1 MSIFRLIGILIK
13 NLGARKYRK
22 IKDPNGNENDPNA
35 HHEFM
40 QLKVSK
46 LWLRRFRLL
55 FCCITKDED
64 GDEAFLQSAE
74 LLSNL
79 FTGTDLVPSG
89 KKANP
94 SFRKFTIMQL
104 I

>member
-1 MSIFRLIGILIK
+1 
-13 NLGARKYRK
+13 
-22 IKDPNGNENDPNA
+22 
-35 HHEFM
+35 M

-89 KKANP
+89 KK
-94 SFRKFTIMQL
+94 L
-104 I
+104 IAYGVIYLRSLIFWGLGLEQ